1 MTTAMKTEPI
11 CLTRDGL
18 TLRGFQSL
26 PDENTFD
33 VAVLFHGFM
42 MNCGREPDSLIFQLS
57 EALNRCGIA
66 TVRVDFAG
74 QGKSDGR
81 SEDMSVLSELL
92 DASCILRYA
101 KQLPGTRHLFVHG
114 QSQGGVVA
122 SMIAGI
128 YPDLVDKLVL
138 TAPAAT
144 LKEDAIHGRLMD
156 ITYNPNAVPDV
167 QTVLENRIGG
177 FYLRTN
183 QKLPIYEWA
192 SFYNGPVLI
201 LHADGDATVDK
212 YASVKYHEI
221 YTNSKLH
228 ILPGGNHPLS
238 GEVRQTVLS
247 MVCDFLT
254 GA

>member
-1 MTTAMKTEPI
+1 MKTEPVF
-11 CLTRDGL
+11 LKRDGL
-18 TLRGFQSL
+18 VLRGFQSL
-26 PDENTFD
+26 PDKSTFD

-42 MNCGREPDSLIFQLS
+42 KNCGREPDSLILQLS

-66 TVRVDFAG
+66 TVRIDFAG
-74 QGKSDGR
+74 QGESDGM
-81 SEDMSVLSELL
+81 SEDMSVLSELM

-101 KQLPGTRHLFVHG
+101 KQLPGVRHLFVHG

-144 LKEDAIHGRLMD
+144 LKDDAIHGHLMD
-156 ITYNPNAVPDV
+156 ITYNPDSIPDV
-167 QTVLENRIGG
+167 QTVLGHRVGG

-192 SFYNGPVLI
+192 GFYKGPVMI
-201 LHADGDATVDK
+201 LHAEGDETVDNR
-212 YASVKYHEI
+212 ASVKYHET
-221 YTNSKLH
+221 YMNSKLH

-254 GA
+254 GE